1 MVTFFVELLPKL
13 PQQAKQSPYGHTM
26 EYSTTELQRFKA
38 SLLKLKSDL
47 LKAAETG
54 QEAEG
59 VVELDQARVGRLSR
73 MDAMQA
79 QAMSVETGRRRRQH
93 LMEIDAALERIET
106 GDFGECFECGELIHS
121 GRIEASPVATLC
133 IGCAEA
139 LE

>member
-1 MVTFFVELLPKL
+1 MEL
-13 PQQAKQSPYGHTM
+13 AESD
-26 EYSTTELQRFKA
+26 LQRFR
-38 SLLKLKSDL
+38 SQLLKLRSAL

-54 QEAEG
+54 EQAEE

-79 QAMSVETGRRRRQH
+79 QAMSVETGRRRRQQ
-93 LMEIDAALERIET
+93 LIDIDAALQRIEAN
-106 GDFGECFECGELIHS
+106 DYGECFECGEVIHP
-121 GRIEASPVATLC
+121 GRLDANPMATLC